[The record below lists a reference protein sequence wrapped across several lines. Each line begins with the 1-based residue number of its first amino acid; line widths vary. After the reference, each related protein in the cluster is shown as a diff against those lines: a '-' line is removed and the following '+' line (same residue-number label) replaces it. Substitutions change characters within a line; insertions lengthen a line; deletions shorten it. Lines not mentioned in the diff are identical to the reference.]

1 MIIKSFEF
9 NNKNF
14 TNFKAILL
22 HGANQG
28 YKSEVIKVN
37 FINKFKGE
45 ILNLE
50 EGEILNNQTTFVE
63 KLMNK
68 SLFEEEKLVIISR
81 STNKILRFVEE
92 FLEKK
97 IEDVQLVINAE
108 ALDKKSKLRSI
119 FEKEKNLACIP
130 FYEDN
135 QQTLSIYANNFLNE
149 KKVKI
154 SREMLNLVLERA
166 RGDRGNLKNELEK
179 IETLSISKKNISTEE
194 ILKLT
199 NLSED
204 YNIFELADNYLAK
217 NQKKVSKIINE
228 NNFVNE
234 DCILIIRTLLNRSK
248 RLLALKKIEN
258 INSNK
263 DQVIASYKPPIF
275 WKEKDLVKKQ
285 MSEWSEEEIKNKI
298 YKLVDLE
305 ILIKSNTTGINLVS
319 DFVCNY

>member
-81 STNKILRFVEE
+81 SSNKILKFIEE

-97 IEDVQLVINAE
+97 IEDVQLIINAE

-119 FEKEKNLACIP
+119 FEKEKNLACVP

-263 DQVIASYKPPIF
+263 DAAITSYRPPIF

-285 MSEWSEEEIKNKI
+285 MSEWTEIEIKKKI
-298 YKLVDLE
+298 YKLTDLE
-305 ILIKSNTTGINLVS
+305 ILVKSNTAGINLVS

>member
-68 SLFEEEKLVIISR
+68 SLFEKEKLVIISR
-81 STNKILRFVEE
+81 SSNKILKFIEE

-97 IEDVQLVINAE
+97 IKDVQLIINAE

-119 FEKEKNLACIP
+119 FEKGKNLACVP
-130 FYEDN
+130 FYYDN
-135 QQTLSIYANNFLNE
+135 QQTLSIYANDFLNE

>member
-9 NNKNF
+9 KNKNF

-28 YKSEVIKVN
+28 YKSEVIKLS

-50 EGEILNNQTTFVE
+50 EGEIVNNQTTFVE

-81 STNKILRFVEE
+81 STNKILKFIEE

-97 IEDVQLVINAE
+97 IEDVQLIINAE

-119 FEKEKNLACIP
+119 FEKEKNLACVP

-179 IETLSISKKNISTEE
+179 IETLSLSKKNISTEE

-199 NLSED
+199 NLSEN

-298 YKLVDLE
+298 YKLADLE
-305 ILIKSNTTGINLVS
+305 ILIKSNNTGINLVS
-319 DFVCNY
+319 DFICNY